1 MPLVSG
7 LTSVLAEQKDGVLE
21 IRPEDSGSWD
31 ALSAQDCVVA
41 AAGGSGVLRGAWVM
55 CEGLDGGP
63 WCSHR
68 GAAPS
73 RLTPGDFGRK
83 PALGSLP
90 PRVRVGQML
99 KKWAFVQGFVV
110 T

>member
-55 CEGLDGGP
+55 GEDLDGGP
-63 WCSHR
+63 WCSRH
-68 GAAPS
+68 GVAPS
-73 RLTPGDFGRK
+73 RVTPGDLGWK

-90 PRVRVGQML
+90 PRVRAGQML